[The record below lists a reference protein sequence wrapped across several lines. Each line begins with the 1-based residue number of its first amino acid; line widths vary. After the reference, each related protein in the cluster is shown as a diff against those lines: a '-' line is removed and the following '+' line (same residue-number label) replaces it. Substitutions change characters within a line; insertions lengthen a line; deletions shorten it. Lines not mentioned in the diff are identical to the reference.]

1 MTELSLF
8 DYARTSDPD
17 TSKRAAG
24 NVHQLN
30 GLKAVIYELLDGLPG
45 GANRAELQALLER
58 RTGRRI
64 ERGTI
69 SRRMTDLRA
78 EGLVA
83 VVAERDGMGV
93 FVTDRWA
100 PRYGDAS

>member
-1 MTELSLF
+1 MSELSLF
-8 DYARTSDPD
+8 DYARITDPHTSQQ
-17 TSKRAAG
+17 AAG
-24 NVHQLN
+24 NVAALN
-30 GLKAVIYELLDGLPG
+30 GLKAVIYDLLDGLPG
-45 GANRAELQALLER
+45 GANRAELQAMLER

-69 SRRMTDLRA
+69 SRRLTDLRT